1 MRLNTKN
8 LALAGVFA
16 ALYSVFTVVPIFPI
30 LGASSGARIAL
41 ASIAAPLIGLIL
53 GPFTGTLAVS
63 IGGLLGW
70 AFQPQSGAFSF
81 LSFLPGAVS
90 AFSSGLLFKR
100 KRAPLFALYLSLFS
114 ILAFYPNVGPMWLY
128 PYFLWFQL
136 IGLLLL
142 ASPLTSAAMDFT
154 HEKTKPWRLGLGVGI
169 IFLVSIL
176 VGQIAGTVLYES
188 MYVPTTGLWEMLTYT
203 YPVERGLMALIAT
216 IIGTPV
222 IEAVRAYG
230 FEIGG
235 IKKNATRSNPDQ
247 TSKAEQRLG

>member
-1 MRLNTKN
+1 MKLETRN
-8 LALAGVFA
+8 LALTGVFA
-16 ALYSVFTVVPIFPI
+16 GLYAVFTVVPLFPI
-30 LGASSGARIAL
+30 LGGSGGARITL
-41 ASIAAPLIGLIL
+41 ASMAAPLIGLIL

-70 AFQPQSGAFSF
+70 ALQPQSGEFSF

-90 AFSSGLLFKR
+90 AFGAGLLFKR
-100 KRAPLFALYLSLFS
+100 KRTLLLALYLGLFS

-136 IGLLLL
+136 IGLLVL
-142 ASPLTSAAMDFT
+142 ASPLTSAAVDFA
-154 HEKTKPWRLGLGVGI
+154 HGKTKPWKLSFGVGT

-176 VGQIAGTVLYES
+176 IGQVTGTLLTEL
-188 MYVPTTGLWEMLTYT
+188 MYVPNTGLWESLTFV

-222 IEAVRAYG
+222 VEAVRAYG

-235 IKKNATRSNPDQ
+235 IKKNAAHSNQDQ
-247 TSKAEQRLG
+247 TNKTEQ